1 MSNVTPAVMPCK
13 ADFITGTR
21 EFLMPLT
28 PPKYCGPEAVPCEQ
42 LIVLSFAHLHPWM
55 QKAQDRW
62 VHVSFLCS
70 SSGIGSN
77 FNDSMMP
84 LPVLEVELLICSAV
98 LQHGAVTMHSPCSHH
113 AAAQHCR

>member
-1 MSNVTPAVMPCK
+1 MPCK
-13 ADFITGTR
+13 AELITGTR
-21 EFLMPLT
+21 EFLMALT
-28 PPKYCGPEAVPCEQ
+28 SSNYCGPEAVPCEQ
-42 LIVLSFAHLHPWM
+42 LIVLASANPHPWM

-84 LPVLEVELLICSAV
+84 LLLLEVELLICSAV
-98 LQHGAVTMHSPCSHH
+98 LQHGD
-113 AAAQHCR
+113 CR